1 MGDLPRVKLRARPR
15 ARRSQA
21 ERTAETRARIMAAVI
36 ESLAEVGFQ
45 RTTANEIAR
54 RAGVTWGAVQHQFG
68 GKDGILAAVLED
80 SFHQFAA
87 RLAGLPNDESSL
99 EKRVAMFVDR
109 AWEHFSSPHYRST
122 FEILLNYSSAE
133 EGGATESAWQSE
145 MFRAWDRIWSE
156 LFVDTTLPR
165 RRKTALQLYT
175 ISTLSGMASLTML
188 GGPGGGHQLELSL
201 LKDTLLRELGSR
213 RPTES
218 LRPAGISAR
227 RGRSVRR
234 RPPGSVR

>member
-1 MGDLPRVKLRARPR
+1 MGDTPRVKLPARPR

-36 ESLAEVGFQ
+36 ESIAEVGFQ

-80 SFHQFAA
+80 SFNQFAA
-87 RLAGLPNDESSL
+87 RLAVLPSEESSL
-99 EKRVAMFVDR
+99 ETRVSRFVDS

-122 FEILLNYSSAE
+122 FEILLSYATTE
-133 EGGATESAWQSE
+133 DATESAWQSE
-145 MFRAWDRIWSE
+145 MFQAWDRIWSE
-156 LFVDTTLPR
+156 LFADSTLPR

-175 ISTLSGMASLTML
+175 IASLSGMASLTML
-188 GGPGGGHQLELSL
+188 GGPGGGHELELSL
-201 LKDTLLRELGSR
+201 LKDTLLRELR
-213 RPTES
+213 
-218 LRPAGISAR
+218 
-227 RGRSVRR
+227 
-234 RPPGSVR
+234 